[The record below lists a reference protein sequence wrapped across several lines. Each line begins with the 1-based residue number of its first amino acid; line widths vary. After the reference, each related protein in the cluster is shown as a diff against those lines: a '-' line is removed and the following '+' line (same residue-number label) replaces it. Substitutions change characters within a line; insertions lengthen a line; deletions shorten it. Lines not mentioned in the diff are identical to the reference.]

1 MRAYRRKNRGG
12 KRMKEQFFID
22 IEVSDSLS
30 KTLQHLIDTKRAETG
45 SQNVYIQNVIP
56 SGDKRFTVI
65 LEVLQEIY

>member
-1 MRAYRRKNRGG
+1 
-12 KRMKEQFFID
+12 MKEQFFID

>member
-12 KRMKEQFFID
+12 RSMKEQFFID